1 MSELQEL
8 LKLVGLLDEDIFI
21 APPEEENGYL
31 VYLQNGERILSLAR
45 EKKER
50 AVFKNENRTVRLCD
64 LKYPSLD
71 TEIGR
76 ALLQIEHAIQKTI
89 KSKLKSVDSG

>member
-45 EKKER
+45 ELP
-50 AVFKNENRTVRLCD
+50 V
-64 LKYPSLD
+64 
-71 TEIGR
+71 
-76 ALLQIEHAIQKTI
+76 
-89 KSKLKSVDSG
+89 